1 MNYSNKLPT
10 ALAALLLFGLL
21 AGWATPGIARDG
33 QETAEARFEVFAR
46 AWTQQIRSAYLY
58 TRQSPRMEKTA
69 SGYVASY
76 YDLDPVSVRLDV
88 KPAEGLPG
96 VYTGVL
102 YYNEH
107 LVRSLGATRDKA
119 AGGRFS
125 TASIRQMME
134 IFLYENGEWVK

>member
-1 MNYSNKLPT
+1 MTYRNKFPA
-10 ALAALLLFGLL
+10 ALAALFLFVFL
-21 AGWATPGIARDG
+21 AGGATPGIARDG
-33 QETAEARFEVFAR
+33 QGTAEDRFEVFAR
-46 AWTQQIRSAYLY
+46 SWTQQIRGAYLY

-76 YDLDPVSVRLDV
+76 YDLDPASVRLDV

-102 YYNEH
+102 YYDEH
-107 LVRSLGATRDKA
+107 LVRSSGITRDKA

-125 TASIRQMME
+125 TVSIRQMME